1 MRNKTAVLLALIF
14 LFSALFAGCQQQEE
28 TPVISYEGFETSAP
42 LTGGAEVV
50 DANVKALAIEESEG
64 DLHITFGFLS
74 GSRLSGGASESAAT
88 SAPAYTVSMLK
99 NPARLVVEFSNVA
112 YWDYARN
119 FAAPSATLLFG
130 CFQTRFTGDSMLRFT
145 FQLTGDA
152 VYKTEPLTGGLTV
165 VLRPVVKPEA
175 TNDMAAQDITMGQ
188 RYFAVADAY
197 RDYCDGILPRD
208 AGATP
213 ALAKNGSDI
222 VMLSPAFYS
231 EAEAKNFIA
240 ALAAKNEGFVEAQWS
255 VSLLAQN
262 EPPVFDEQQAYER
275 AYTQDVVRIDGTTAA
290 AEVFIKDGLYLCHTP
305 VKKAALYSKR
315 LTGGQPGVDEYAYEQ
330 IFYIEGGAEGRP
342 YLDFEFQV
350 VEQAKFSPD
359 GRKLAVL
366 ERDGERTHL
375 YVFDAAS
382 RELLTDLTDTGF
394 GELVSAFTW
403 DSLGLSIYAV
413 SGSGAMQV
421 HQYDFGVPQEAK
433 RHSVVDKNGADEGYI
448 AYSDGELYFT
458 QSDLETG
465 ETVYRIKPDGGV
477 RKAFAPGGA
486 FALSP
491 DNRYMALSVSATG
504 ADAAGSIASFSLL
517 DMESGESAVITKD
530 FSVNNFL
537 WSFSGAKLYYIENRL
552 AGAGGEGATSSEE
565 EEPQATATPEPADPY
580 PYTLWVYDPASKQSA
595 RLMDLPYP
603 WIAVSGK
610 ADEVYL
616 NYYDADTGGE
626 LVRASYLLPVR

>member
-1 MRNKTAVLLALIF
+1 MRNKTAVLLAFFFLI
-14 LFSALFAGCQQQEE
+14 SALFVGCSQQEQA
-28 TPVISYEGFETSAP
+28 PVVSYEGFEASAP
-42 LTGGAEVV
+42 LTGGEEVV
-50 DANVKALAIEESEG
+50 DANVKGLAISESG
-64 DLHITFGFLS
+64 SDLVITFGFLS
-74 GSRLSGGASESAAT
+74 GSRLSGGASESPAA
-88 SAPAYTVSMLK
+88 SAPSYTISMLK
-99 NPARLVVEFSNVA
+99 NPARLVVEFSNIA

-119 FAAPSATLLFG
+119 FTAPSAALLFG
-130 CFQTRFTGDSMLRFT
+130 CFQTRFTGDSALRFT

-152 VYKTEPLTGGLTV
+152 VYKTEPLTGGLVIV
-165 VLRPVVKPEA
+165 VRPVVKAEA
-175 TNDMAAQDITMGQ
+175 TNDAQAQDITMGQ

-213 ALAKNGSDI
+213 VLAKNGSDI
-222 VMLSPAFYS
+222 VMLSPAYYS
-231 EAEAKNFIA
+231 EAEAKNFITS
-240 ALAAKNEGFVEAQWS
+240 LAAKNEGIVEAQWD

-262 EPPVFDEQQAYER
+262 EAPAFDEQQSYER
-275 AYTQDVVRIDGTTAA
+275 AYTQDVVRIDGTPAA

-305 VKKAALYSKR
+305 DKKVALYSKR
-315 LTGGQPGVDEYAYEQ
+315 LTGGQPGVDEYTYEQ
-330 IFYIEGGAEGRP
+330 IFHLEDGSQGKP

-382 RELLTDLTDTGF
+382 RELLTDLTDAGF

-458 QSDLETG
+458 QSDLESG
-465 ETVYRIKPDGGV
+465 EMIYRIKPDGGV

-504 ADAAGSIASFSLL
+504 AETAGGIASFSLL
-517 DMESGESAVITKD
+517 DMDTGESAVITKE

-552 AGAGGEGATSSEE
+552 AGEGGEGATSTEE
-565 EEPQATATPEPADPY
+565 EESQATATPVPADPY
-580 PYTLWVYDPASKQSA
+580 PYTLWVYDPATKQSIE
-595 RLMDLPYP
+595 LMDLPYP
-603 WIAVSGK
+603 WITVSGK
-610 ADEVYL
+610 TDEAYL

-626 LVRASYLLPVR
+626 LVRATYLLPMR